1 MIEAVGLTKR
11 YGDKTAVYNLSF
23 QVRPGAVTGFLGP
36 NGSGKS
42 TTMRMILGLDNPTS
56 GQVTIGGFPYRK
68 LPNAPRQVGA
78 LLDAKAVHGG
88 RSARNHLLSLA
99 QLSGIPARRVDEV
112 LGVVGLQDVARK
124 RSKGF
129 SLGMG
134 QRLGIAAAL
143 LGDPQV
149 LLFDEPVN
157 GLDPEGILWVRNLM
171 KALAAEGRTVFVS
184 SHLMSEMALTA
195 DQLIVIGRGQLLSD
209 MSVRD
214 FISANSADFARVR
227 TPDTEPQLR
236 EKLTSALT
244 EVGGH
249 VMPEQD
255 GGLRVT
261 GLPLPRISDIAHD
274 TDVRLWE
281 LSPHQA
287 SLEEAYMRMTQGA
300 VDYRSTIDQKAGLMQ
315 QLPPGA
321 QPPMPVPGQG
331 QPGWYAPP
339 SPQHGGQ
346 PFGMGQPRRIPTAP
360 RTRTAPLRRP
370 ARRYRARTGPGTPD
384 PAGADTAAPGP
395 GSRCPAGSGRGRD
408 PGPCRPRPRPLLP
421 RRHRPD
427 QARGRPMS
435 TPQPPMPQAAAPYAG
450 YTSPIPVVRT
460 HLGHALASEWTKIKS
475 VRSTL
480 WTLGVFVVLVIG
492 IGLLAAVVVSNSSSE
507 LHGEN
512 PLSYGFFG
520 LLLGCMCIITL
531 GVLTTASEYGTGM
544 IRTTMTACPSRG
556 RVLAAKSIVF
566 FTVAFVVTL
575 VSSVFIAF
583 VDASLL
589 EGNGAKDPS
598 AGEWLKGTVGVSLY
612 IALLG
617 LLSLI
622 IGSIIRHSAGAIT
635 VMIGA
640 VLAPLVIA
648 LFMFSQ
654 SLEDV
659 RQKLFE
665 YSIPNQLS
673 VFYSNSLTD
682 SGPSGW
688 DPLWIIVGVTA
699 LAFAGAVA
707 LLEQRDV

>member
-42 TTMRMILGLDNPTS
+42 TTMRMILGLDNPTA
-56 GQVTIGGFPYRK
+56 GQVTIAGYPYAK

-88 RSARNHLLSLA
+88 RSARSHLLSLA

-112 LGVVGLQDVARK
+112 LGVVGLQDVAKK

-195 DQLIVIGRGQLLSD
+195 DHLIVIGRGQLLSD
-209 MSVRD
+209 MSIRD

-244 EVGGH
+244 EAGGH
-249 VMPEQD
+249 VLPEQD
-255 GGLRVT
+255 GALRVT

-274 TDVRLWE
+274 SDVRLWE

-300 VDYRSTIDQKAGLMQ
+300 VDYRSTADQKEGLMQ
-315 QLPPGA
+315 PLPPGA

-339 SPQHGGQ
+339 SPQQGGQ
-346 PFGMGQPRRIPTAP
+346 PFAMPHPYGGPGQPPAGLYGAPGAGQSNPYAQPTPQAPQAPQGAPVPQGPAPTAP
-360 RTRTAPLRRP
+360 SAAPP
-370 ARRYRARTGPGTPD
+370 AQGAPGA
-384 PAGADTAAPGP
+384 PAGPPAPAVPPSPAPATAAAPQQ
-395 GSRCPAGSGRGRD
+395 PA
-408 PGPCRPRPRPLLP
+408 
-421 RRHRPD
+421 
-427 QARGRPMS
+427 QA
-435 TPQPPMPQAAAPYAG
+435 PQAASATP
-450 YTSPIPVVRT
+450 SD
-460 HLGHALASEWTKIKS
+460 LTK
-475 VRSTL
+475 
-480 WTLGVFVVLVIG
+480 
-492 IGLLAAVVVSNSSSE
+492 
-507 LHGEN
+507 
-512 PLSYGFFG
+512 P
-520 LLLGCMCIITL
+520 
-531 GVLTTASEYGTGM
+531 
-544 IRTTMTACPSRG
+544 
-556 RVLAAKSIVF
+556 
-566 FTVAFVVTL
+566 
-575 VSSVFIAF
+575 
-583 VDASLL
+583 
-589 EGNGAKDPS
+589 
-598 AGEWLKGTVGVSLY
+598 
-612 IALLG
+612 
-617 LLSLI
+617 
-622 IGSIIRHSAGAIT
+622 
-635 VMIGA
+635 
-640 VLAPLVIA
+640 
-648 LFMFSQ
+648 
-654 SLEDV
+654 EDV
-659 RQKLFE
+659 R
-665 YSIPNQLS
+665 
-673 VFYSNSLTD
+673 
-682 SGPSGW
+682 
-688 DPLWIIVGVTA
+688 
-699 LAFAGAVA
+699 
-707 LLEQRDV
+707 